1 MLNPIESLFG
11 KWKTLIHSQGITFTR
26 DALIENMVIAKV
38 NITVEDCLGW
48 IRDIGRNIALS
59 FDNHIFE

>member
-38 NITVEDCLGW
+38 NITVEDCMVG
-48 IRDIGRNIALS
+48 
-59 FDNHIFE
+59 